1 MYPLFE
7 NSTTCIA
14 ILLLEGWIVVVG
26 VDNILEHFIYR
37 VLTKHQRQNRGV
49 AAKKGL
55 FFAYIAGYRD
65 VSVLMGGALECDSFI
80 FEQSKEVNQIQKKRV
95 LHVNK

>member
-1 MYPLFE
+1 MSIYHMC
-7 NSTTCIA
+7 T
-14 ILLLEGWIVVVG
+14 ILRCPALLPEGWIVVVG

-65 VSVLMGGALECDSFI
+65 VSVLMGE
-80 FEQSKEVNQIQKKRV
+80 
-95 LHVNK
+95 H